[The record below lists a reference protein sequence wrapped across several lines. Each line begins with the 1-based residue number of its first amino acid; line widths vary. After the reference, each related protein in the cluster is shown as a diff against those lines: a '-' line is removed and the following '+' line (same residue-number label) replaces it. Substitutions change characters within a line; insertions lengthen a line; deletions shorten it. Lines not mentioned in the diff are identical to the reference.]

1 MPVAVS
7 EVEPLAL
14 PVALVLPEPVTV
26 PELAPVESRPRS
38 RGAFASVEVE
48 RRDSVVVRPLARG
61 RDFIVPCLLQS
72 HLQSLSMEPDDA
84 TSRLVVDDE
93 LEVEPRSE
101 VLLSVE
107 VPAFGIA

>member
-1 MPVAVS
+1 VRG
-7 EVEPLAL
+7 
-14 PVALVLPEPVTV
+14 
-26 PELAPVESRPRS
+26 ELASEGDEGRRIEL
-38 RGAFASVEVE
+38 SV
-48 RRDSVVVRPLARG
+48 RLRPLARA
-61 RDFIVPCLLQS
+61 RDLIVPCLLQS

-93 LEVEPRSE
+93 LDVEPRSE